1 MKRGKGNKGQRPTN
15 GVTTLSIKPPAM
27 RPSVVESEV
36 VVPLAWSLLLATSL
50 GLAAMLA
57 VVALREVLDG
67 GWEWWVAAAAGG
79 CVWVVVFAWRVVVC
93 EADRRSLL
101 LYPMEVGLGRD
112 LDGDGYV
119 GEPGPQVEVVEEGQ
133 DPRLI
138 YVHNAYRQQHEQDAG
153 DFRHFLKVVYDGG
166 TTAWRTWENEPLPSG
181 RRVTQPLWEMW
192 CGRLKTSGLASR
204 PYPTAPLALA
214 GDYRQA
220 LETFRELL

>member
-1 MKRGKGNKGQRPTN
+1 MKRKKGKGQTN

-27 RPSVVESEV
+27 RPSVVESDV
-36 VVPLAWSLLLATSL
+36 VVPLAWSLLLSTAL

-57 VVALREVLDG
+57 AVALREALDG
-67 GWEWWVAAAAGG
+67 GWAWWLAVAAGG
-79 CVWVVVFAWRVVVC
+79 CVWVLVFAWRVVVC

-119 GEPGPQVEVVEEGQ
+119 GEPEVEVEQ

-138 YVHNAYRQQHEQDAG
+138 YVHNAYRQQHERDAR
-153 DFRHFLKVVYDGG
+153 DFRHFLKGVYDGG
-166 TTAWRTWENEPLPSG
+166 TTAWRAWEDQPLPSG
-181 RRVTQPLWEMW
+181 RKVTQPLWEMW
-192 CGRLKTSGLASR
+192 CGRLKASGLASR

-220 LETFRELL
+220 LETFREVL

>member
-1 MKRGKGNKGQRPTN
+1 MKRGKKGKGKGQTN

-57 VVALREVLDG
+57 AVALREALDG
-67 GWEWWVAAAAGG
+67 RWEWWVARAAGG
-79 CVWVVVFAWRVVVC
+79 CVWVLVFAWRVVVC

-101 LYPMEVGLGRD
+101 LYPLEVALGQD
-112 LDGDGYV
+112 LDQDGHV
-119 GEPGPQVEVVEEGQ
+119 GEPQVEVVEEGQ

-138 YVHNAYRQQHEQDAG
+138 YVHNAYRQQHERDAG
-153 DFRHFLKVVYDGG
+153 DFRHFLKLAYDGG
-166 TTAWRTWENEPLPSG
+166 TTAWRTWEDQPLPSG

-192 CGRLKTSGLASR
+192 CGRLKASGLASR
-204 PYPTAPLALA
+204 PYPTAPLVLA

-220 LETFRELL
+220 LDTFRELL